1 METLR
6 NKPVAKR
13 LRNRYRLVVMND
25 DTFEEVITFKL
36 TRLSVYILMSTIF
49 VVLVGLTIALIS
61 FTNIRFLIPGYGK
74 QSSLQELRQLKM
86 RTDSLEK
93 AMGQQQQY
101 LQNLQNVLQGTT
113 PTTVPLD
120 TSLLKNLP
128 PTEEITD

>member
-1 METLR
+1 LR

-61 FTNIRFLIPGYGK
+61 FTNLRFLIPGYGK

-93 AMGQQQQY
+93 AMGQQQLY

>member
-61 FTNIRFLIPGYGK
+61 FTNLRFLIPGYGK

-93 AMGQQQQY
+93 AMGQQQLY

-113 PTTVPLD
+113 PTTLPLD

>member
-61 FTNIRFLIPGYGK
+61 FTNLRFLIPGYGK